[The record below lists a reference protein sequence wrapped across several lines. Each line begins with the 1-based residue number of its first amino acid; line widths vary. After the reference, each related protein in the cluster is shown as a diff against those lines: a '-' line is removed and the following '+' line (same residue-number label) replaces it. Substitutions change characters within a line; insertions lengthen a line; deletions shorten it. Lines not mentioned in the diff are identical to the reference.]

1 MKFKKLVALS
11 SAIIIGSMSLIGCS
25 NKADNK
31 NNSGA
36 KETIK
41 VGMVADTGGIND
53 ESFNQSAWEGLQ
65 EAEKELGIEI
75 KVIES
80 RQASEYLG
88 NIETLVDDGMNLIIG
103 VGYTMADDIKT
114 QAENYPDVNFALI
127 DETYDEIPSNVKSV
141 LFESEQASYLVG
153 LIAGKMSE
161 TKNVG
166 FIGGLDIPV
175 INTFKYGYMAGAKT
189 ADANCE
195 IQAQYANSFTDQAKG
210 KAIANQMISKNAD
223 VIFTAGGDVGTGAA
237 EAVKE
242 ANKYAIGVDR
252 DQSDLAPN
260 NVLTSAIKRVDVGIY
275 ETVKALVE
283 GKFEG
288 GTSITYGLEEDAVGV
303 PETTKNLVPQDVL
316 DFVDEQIEKLKAGE
330 IKVPKTEEEYN
341 EFLKSL

>member
-1 MKFKKLVALS
+1 MQLKKLF
-11 SAIIIGSMSLIGCS
+11 AIGLAFTMMTTLLVGCS
-25 NKADNK
+25 SKNDNAGK
-31 NNSGA
+31 DSA
-36 KETIK
+36 SDKVYTI
-41 VGMVADTGGIND
+41 GMITDTGGVND

-175 INTFKYGYMAGAKT
+175 INTFKYGYMAGVKA

-195 IQAQYANSFTDQAKG
+195 IQAQYANSFNDQAKG
-210 KAIANQMISKNAD
+210 KAITNQMISKGAD
-223 VIFTAGGDVGTGAA
+223 VVFTAAGDVGTGSM
-237 EAVKE
+237 EAIKE
-242 ANKYAIGVDR
+242 ANKYGIGVDR
-252 DQSDLAPN
+252 DQSDLAPQN
-260 NVLTSAIKRVDVGIY
+260 ILTSAIKRVDAGVF
-275 ETVKALVE
+275 ETVKSYVN
-283 GKFEG
+283 GTFEG
-288 GTSITYGLEEDAVGV
+288 GTTTTYGLEENAVGV
-303 PETTKNLVPQDVL
+303 PDTTKNLVSQDIL
-316 DFVDEQIEKLKAGE
+316 DLVEETITKLKNKE
-330 IKVPKTEEEYN
+330 ITVPKNEEEYN
-341 EFLKSL
+341 AMVK

>member
-127 DETYDEIPSNVKSV
+127 DETYDEIPSNVTPIVFKAN
-141 LFESEQASYLVG
+141 EAAYLTG
-153 LIAGKMSE
+153 LIAGRMTE
-161 TKNVG
+161 TNKVG
-166 FIGGLDIPV
+166 FIGGMESPV
-175 INTFKYGYMAGAKT
+175 ISKFDYGFRAGVKA
-189 ADANCE
+189 ANPDAE
-195 IQAQYANSFTDQAKG
+195 VMVQYANSFTDSALG
-210 KAIANQMISKNAD
+210 KTIANQMHSKNAD
-223 VIFTAGGDVGTGAA
+223 IIFTCAGAVGIGAI
-237 EAVKE
+237 EAAKE
-242 ANKYAIGVDR
+242 NGKKAIGVDQ
-252 DQSDLAPN
+252 DQNSLAPEN
-260 NVLTSAIKRVDVGIY
+260 VITSAMKNIDVSVEEMLSKVVDGSYKGGEVIINTLAMNGVGIPQSSEKNVPPDVLTY
-275 ETVKALVE
+275 VK
-283 GKFEG
+283 
-288 GTSITYGLEEDAVGV
+288 EEA
-303 PETTKNLVPQDVL
+303 
-316 DFVDEQIEKLKAGE
+316 EKVKSGE
-330 IKVPKTEEEYN
+330 VKVPATKEEFEQLN
-341 EFLKSL
+341 K